1 MEKLSSTQVFIGA
14 VVIVAVIIT
23 SGLVYMALTPQSNT
37 IIMYTT
43 TSTDNSGLL
52 QYLQP
57 MWEKDTGINVSWVP
71 VGTGAA
77 IKAAEQG
84 EADLVM
90 VHARSLEDAFVN
102 AGYGMHRVSLMHN
115 DFILVGPSSDPA
127 GVNGMTNATA
137 VFAKLYQAR
146 NNPNFE
152 FISRGDDSGTNVKEL
167 ALWNESGVLVDGGN
181 STWASSNPWYK
192 ESGAGM
198 GTTLRDASTDQA
210 YTLSDRATFLK
221 ANTTTIDLTILAQDS
236 SSEAWANPYG
246 VILVNP
252 AKFPNV
258 NIKVDLAKRYVEW
271 LISDKGQAA
280 INAYRINGK
289 QVFFADFQN
298 LKSEL
303 NSTELAYWGLS

>member
-1 MEKLSSTQVFIGA
+1 
-14 VVIVAVIIT
+14 
-23 SGLVYMALTPQSNT
+23 
-37 IIMYTT
+37 
-43 TSTDNSGLL
+43 
-52 QYLQP
+52 
-57 MWEKDTGINVSWVP
+57 
-71 VGTGAA
+71 
-77 IKAAEQG
+77 
-84 EADLVM
+84 
-90 VHARSLEDAFVN
+90 
-102 AGYGMHRVSLMHN
+102 
-115 DFILVGPSSDPA
+115 
-127 GVNGMTNATA
+127 
-137 VFAKLYQAR
+137 
-146 NNPNFE
+146 
-152 FISRGDDSGTNVKEL
+152 
-167 ALWNESGVLVDGGN
+167 
-181 STWASSNPWYK
+181 
-192 ESGAGM
+192 M

-303 NSTELAYWGLS
+303 NSTELAYWGLG